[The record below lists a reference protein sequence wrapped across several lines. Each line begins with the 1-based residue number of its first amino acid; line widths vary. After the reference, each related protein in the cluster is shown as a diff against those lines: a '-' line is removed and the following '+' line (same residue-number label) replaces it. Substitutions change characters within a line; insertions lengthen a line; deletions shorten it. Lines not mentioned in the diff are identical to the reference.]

1 VWRVLFLPFGFG
13 YCFVIRHSSFVILLI
28 QAMKLSTL
36 AILLGLGFGLPQLY
50 GLLKPAKFRDAM
62 RKFPRSEP
70 VGYVLMLLGTVWF
83 LWNLQQ
89 ENISDFA
96 AYKKVMLMGFGAVGV
111 ATCIYVRD
119 FLAVRGLAIV
129 FLLLA
134 KLMVDTARWEDTEWR
149 LVIVTWA
156 YLLIVAGMWFTVSP
170 WRLRDFLTWGTATDN
185 RIRIGCGMR
194 LAFGLFVVILG
205 LIVFRA
211 VEQKSQAQEVATPSP
226 VR

>member
-1 VWRVLFLPFGFG
+1 
-13 YCFVIRHSSFVILLI
+13 
-28 QAMKLSTL
+28 MKLSSL

-50 GLLKPAKFRDAM
+50 GLLKPAKFRDAV

-70 VGYVLMLLGTVWF
+70 VGYGLMLLGTVWF

-119 FLAVRGLAIV
+119 FL
-129 FLLLA
+129 
-134 KLMVDTARWEDTEWR
+134 
-149 LVIVTWA
+149 
-156 YLLIVAGMWFTVSP
+156 
-170 WRLRDFLTWGTATDN
+170 TWGTATDK

-211 VEQKSQAQEVATPSP
+211 VEQKSQAQEVAAPGLA
-226 VR
+226 R

>member
-1 VWRVLFLPFGFG
+1 
-13 YCFVIRHSSFVILLI
+13 
-28 QAMKLSTL
+28 MKLSTL
-36 AILLGLGFGLPQLY
+36 AILLGLGFGLPQPY
-50 GLLKPAKFRDAM
+50 GLLKPAKFRDAV

-83 LWNLQQ
+83 LWNLQL

-96 AYKKVMLMGFGAVGV
+96 AYKKVMLIGFGAVGV

-134 KLMVDTARWEDTEWR
+134 KLMVDTARWEETEWR

-156 YLLIVAGMWFTVSP
+156 YLLIVRSEERRVGKEGGH
-170 WRLRDFLTWGTATDN
+170 R
-185 RIRIGCGMR
+185 
-194 LAFGLFVVILG
+194 
-205 LIVFRA
+205 
-211 VEQKSQAQEVATPSP
+211 
-226 VR
+226 